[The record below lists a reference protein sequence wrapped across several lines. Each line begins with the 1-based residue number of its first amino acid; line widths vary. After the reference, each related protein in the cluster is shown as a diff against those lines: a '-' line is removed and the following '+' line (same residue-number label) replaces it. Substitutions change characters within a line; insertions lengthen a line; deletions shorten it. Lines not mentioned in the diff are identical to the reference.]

1 MGDVIQGVCD
11 CGYATQ
17 SMQVGLGGNPVFL
30 CGNCRSA
37 VSVPLIPYRFEMPLC
52 PQCAKGLKRANRIY
66 PFMESRELY
75 PCPRCKQDKL
85 KFQRIKEFK
94 AKEQSTPLPK
104 IGQFIHGKY
113 EGKRWVSIEG
123 RGLLRAALD
132 EEQPDLA
139 MDTPIECEVLNA
151 TDDGVL
157 LKLRKVVDMN
167 KF

>member
-1 MGDVIQGVCD
+1 
-11 CGYATQ
+11 
-17 SMQVGLGGNPVFL
+17 
-30 CGNCRSA
+30 
-37 VSVPLIPYRFEMPLC
+37 MPLC
-52 PQCAKGLKRANRIY
+52 PQCAMGLKRANRIY

-94 AKEQSTPLPK
+94 AKEQNAPLPK

-113 EGKRWVSIEG
+113 EGKRWVAIEG

-132 EEQPDLA
+132 EDKPELA
-139 MDTPIECEVLNA
+139 IDTPIECEVLNA
-151 TDDGVL
+151 AEEGVL